1 MTITDSIKAMPTIA
15 DALLKYFCYDHENRV
30 WRADISLEEAEFQS
44 LKSSEAVDRAAVL
57 ALLEAKA
64 EEWRTKAEW
73 LDDGSGVTS
82 CAEAAADYRRR
93 AAELAG
99 ERLSGRGMKRS
110 GR

>member
-15 DALLKYFCYDHENRV
+15 DANGDKCV
-30 WRADISLEEAEFQS
+30 SQ
-44 LKSSEAVDRAAVL
+44 AAVL